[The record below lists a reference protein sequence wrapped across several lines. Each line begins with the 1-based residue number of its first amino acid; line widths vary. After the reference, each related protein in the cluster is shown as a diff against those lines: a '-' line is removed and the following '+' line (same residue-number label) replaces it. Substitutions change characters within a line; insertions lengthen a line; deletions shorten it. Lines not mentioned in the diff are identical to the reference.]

1 MAIRILAFIILL
13 LSILFMPFWVS
24 LILALAAMAYFSFFW
39 ESVLLFFLSDLLY
52 GVKEIKFFNIYFVS
66 FIVSFIILVVL
77 ELLKKK
83 IRVYNSHD

>member
-1 MAIRILAFIILL
+1 
-13 LSILFMPFWVS
+13 MPFWVS

>member
-1 MAIRILAFIILL
+1 MAIRVLAFIILL
-13 LSILFMPFWVS
+13 ISILFMPFWLSV
-24 LILALAAMAYFSFFW
+24 ILALAAMAYFSFFW